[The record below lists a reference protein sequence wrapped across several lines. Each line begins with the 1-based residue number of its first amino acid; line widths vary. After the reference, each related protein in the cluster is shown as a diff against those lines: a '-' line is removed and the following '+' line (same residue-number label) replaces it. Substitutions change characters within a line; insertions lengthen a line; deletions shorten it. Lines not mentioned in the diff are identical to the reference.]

1 MGILLHILRRWFQV
15 TDTWEL
21 PGTYAYNYVCSW
33 IYTNSKHDYKWMSYL
48 QIVFSR
54 PGNDKLGDNGDPYA
68 SFPAANQ
75 AS

>member
-1 MGILLHILRRWFQV
+1 MDIVF
-15 TDTWEL
+15 
-21 PGTYAYNYVCSW
+21 
-33 IYTNSKHDYKWMSYL
+33 L

-54 PGNDKLGDNGDPYA
+54 PGNDKLSNNSDPYA